1 MASQSERQSPALSES
16 CAAERLRFTPEMF
29 HRLGELGVLDDATR
43 YELIEG
49 DIYAMPP
56 EGPEHATVRTRLMYR
71 ILALPAG
78 EWHLRVEAPLR
89 LGASELAPELAVVP
103 GRVEDYAA
111 QHPATALL
119 VIEIAAT
126 SPQRNREL
134 KLGVYA
140 RAGVPECW
148 LVNLPAGCI
157 EVYRE
162 PAGDAYKSV
171 RLYTPDEAIAPLF
184 APEWAAP
191 VGELLSVS
199 A

>member
-1 MASQSERQSPALSES
+1 MASQSELCTPPPAERP
-16 CAAERLRFTPEMF
+16 AAERLRFTPEMF
-29 HRLGELGVLDDATR
+29 HRLGELGLLDDTTR

-56 EGPEHATVRTRLMYR
+56 EGPEHATVRTRLMYQM
-71 ILALPAG
+71 LTLPTG
-78 EWHLRVEAPLR
+78 DWHLRVEAPLR
-89 LGASELAPELAVVP
+89 LGASELVPNLAVVP

-111 QHPATALL
+111 QHPTTALL

-126 SPQRNREL
+126 APQRDREL

-140 RAGVPECW
+140 QAGAPECW
-148 LVNLPAGCI
+148 LVNLREQCV

-171 RLYTPDEAIAPLF
+171 RCYTPDEAIAPLF
-184 APEWAAP
+184 APEWAVP
-191 VGELLSVS
+191 MGESLKVHP
-199 A
+199 

>member
-1 MASQSERQSPALSES
+1 MASQLERCTLTPT
-16 CAAERLRFTPEMF
+16 ERLRFTPEMF
-29 HRLGELGVLDDATR
+29 HRLGALGVLDDATR

-71 ILALPAG
+71 MLTLPAG

-89 LGASELAPELAVVP
+89 LGASELVPDLAVVS

-111 QHPATALL
+111 QHPTTALL
-119 VIEIAAT
+119 VIEVAAT
-126 SPQRNREL
+126 APQRDRAL

-140 RAGVPECW
+140 QAGIPECW
-148 LVNLPAGCI
+148 LVNLLEGCI

-171 RLYTPDEAIAPLF
+171 RRYTPDEAIAPLF
-184 APEWAAP
+184 APEWAVP
-191 VGELLSVS
+191 VSDALKLNPER
-199 A
+199 